1 MSHQQVSM
9 TLLIHACPK
18 AAVEQVTYLLPTKP
32 VWHPQNLVLGFM
44 RTELDLK
51 LSRMAAEDLI
61 AALNRVGNLH
71 ADITLI
77 SRNSSC
83 LFMLAPGLGLF
94 RAATNQ
100 AGEILITEE
109 RIRQAMDSSAGNH
122 RELTRLLRLAL
133 GQAWDD
139 VLEPFRAARYND
151 NLELITR
158 AV

>member
-1 MSHQQVSM
+1 M

-18 AAVEQVTYLLPTKP
+18 ASVEQVTALLPNES
-32 VWHPQNLVLGFM
+32 VWHPQSLVLGFM
-44 RTELDLK
+44 RTELDMK
-51 LSRMAAEDLI
+51 LSRLAAEDLI
-61 AALNRVGNLH
+61 AAINRIGNLY
-71 ADITLI
+71 ADITII
-77 SRNSSC
+77 SRNGSA

-94 RAATNQ
+94 RAETNQ

-109 RIRQAMDSSAGNH
+109 RIRQAMDGSAGNH

-139 VLEPFRAARYND
+139 VLEPFRAARYTD